1 MLYSN
6 APTDAVTYCLV
17 AVVLISVAAVASFV
31 ACAAALEGRPAGG
44 VARWVSAPAIRSPQ
58 APPRSEQSDLR

>member
-1 MLYSN
+1 MLYGN

-31 ACAAALEGRPAGG
+31 PARRPSKVDPLVALRAG
-44 VARWVSAPAIRSPQ
+44 
-58 APPRSEQSDLR
+58 